1 MLDEGRVA
9 GGADQGDCLIKLLTE
24 DGVSPGKIMM
34 AVTSPKRAGCEE
46 GADGE
51 RPSKKVVFSSVPND
65 FMMPTIQGPT
75 QDASPLPLRWLTLA
89 AETEGAIDKAQLVD
103 SADKTEKATKVWT
116 KNTEPFYVTTSIYTD
131 ITCMKAYFC
140 ISLKFDDSSAVRF
153 IRDRWVHITLGTWYA
168 TSTEYKCPTQ
178 IIESDAED
186 TVTYLSALL
195 AKAFP
200 RMFALHL
207 CRNRSWRGS
216 WSYELADN
224 YQKSVAATLQC
235 VLIDSA
241 KLFGYDIEYPES
253 LHVSWI

>member
-1 MLDEGRVA
+1 
-9 GGADQGDCLIKLLTE
+9 
-24 DGVSPGKIMM
+24 MM
-34 AVTSPKRAGCEE
+34 AVASPKRAGCEE

-103 SADKTEKATKVWT
+103 NADKTEKATIVWT
-116 KNTEPFYVTTSIYTD
+116 KNTEPMYVTTSIYMD
-131 ITCMKAYFC
+131 ITYTKAYFC

-153 IRDRWVHITLGTWYA
+153 IRDRLVHITLGTWYA

-178 IIESDAED
+178 INESDAEN
-186 TVTYLSALL
+186 TKTYLSALL
-195 AKAFP
+195 AQAFP
-200 RMFALHL
+200 HSFALRL
-207 CRNRSWRGS
+207 CRNYSWRGS
-216 WSYELADN
+216 WSYELADD
-224 YQKSVAATLQC
+224 YQKSVVATLQS

-241 KLFGYDIEYPES
+241 NLFGYDIECPDS

>member
-1 MLDEGRVA
+1 M
-9 GGADQGDCLIKLLTE
+9 IKLLTE
-24 DGVSPGKIMM
+24 DGVSPGKIN

-89 AETEGAIDKAQLVD
+89 AETEGAIDKSQLVD
-103 SADKTEKATKVWT
+103 SSDKTEKATKVWT

-153 IRDRWVHITLGTWYA
+153 IRDKWMHITLGTWYA
-168 TSTEYKCPTQ
+168 TSTEYKCP
-178 IIESDAED
+178 
-186 TVTYLSALL
+186 
-195 AKAFP
+195 
-200 RMFALHL
+200 
-207 CRNRSWRGS
+207 
-216 WSYELADN
+216 
-224 YQKSVAATLQC
+224 
-235 VLIDSA
+235 
-241 KLFGYDIEYPES
+241 KLDE
-253 LHVSWI
+253 

>member
-1 MLDEGRVA
+1 MA
-9 GGADQGDCLIKLLTE
+9 
-24 DGVSPGKIMM
+24 MM

-51 RPSKKVVFSSVPND
+51 RPSKKVVFSSVPNN
-65 FMMPTIQGPT
+65 FMMPTIQDPT

-103 SADKTEKATKVWT
+103 SADKTEKATIVRT
-116 KNTEPFYVTTSIYTD
+116 KSTEPMYVTTSIYTD
-131 ITCMKAYFC
+131 ITYRKAYFC

-178 IIESDAED
+178 IIESDAEH
-186 TVTYLSALL
+186 TKTFLSAAL
-195 AKAFP
+195 AQAFP
-200 RMFALHL
+200 HIFALRL
-207 CRNRSWRGS
+207 CRNMSWRGS
-216 WSYELADN
+216 WSYELADD
-224 YQKSVAATLQC
+224 YQKTVVATLQNL
-235 VLIDSA
+235 LIDSA
-241 KLFGYDIEYPES
+241 KLFGYDIEYPDS